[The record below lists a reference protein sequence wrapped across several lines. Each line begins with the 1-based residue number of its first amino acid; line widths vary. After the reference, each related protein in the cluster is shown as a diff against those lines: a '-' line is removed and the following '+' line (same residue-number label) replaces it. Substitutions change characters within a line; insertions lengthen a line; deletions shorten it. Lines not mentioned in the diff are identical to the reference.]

1 MPDDDYVAFL
11 LQYSTHTSA
20 SLLPLE
26 LGPESGS
33 EDDDAG
39 DDDAQA
45 SGSAVAVTRRMID
58 HSRYFRDTGN
68 ALRLR
73 YASLQS
79 FMAAFRMEIR
89 VLRFG

>member
-33 EDDDAG
+33 EDDDTG
-39 DDDAQA
+39 DDDARA
-45 SGSAVAVTRRMID
+45 SGSAVTRRMID
-58 HSRYFRDTGN
+58 SGSGN

-73 YASLQS
+73 YASLKS

-89 VLRFG
+89 VLMFG

>member
-11 LQYSTHTSA
+11 LRYSTHTSA

-33 EDDDAG
+33 EDDDTE
-39 DDDAQA
+39 DEDAQA
-45 SGSAVAVTRRMID
+45 SGSAVTRRMID

-73 YASLQS
+73 YASFKS
-79 FMAAFRMEIR
+79 FMAAFRTKIR